1 MVKKAV
7 LELDNQRVTL
17 PVLSDTD
24 GGEVVDITSLYKDT
38 GILTYDPG
46 FMSTAACESKIT
58 FIDGNKGILRY
69 RGYNIADLVGSSK
82 SFIEVVYLLF
92 YGILPSA
99 DSLQNFIL
107 QISQE
112 YMPPKIVGD
121 VIKSFPQ
128 NSHPMAILIACFS
141 TLASYYHDQNCN
153 DELRH
158 TRLAVSQIAGMVAM
172 IYRHITNQ
180 DFIQANTELS
190 YSENFINMM
199 FDISSYKF
207 TKVVAKALDI
217 IFILHADHE
226 QNASTATVR
235 LTGSAGANLF
245 ACLAAGTATLWG
257 PAHGG
262 ANEAVINM
270 LMEIENPNN
279 VKQFVQKVKD
289 KNKGI
294 RLMGFGH
301 RVYKN
306 YDPRAKIMCEIC
318 KEVLNDLKVSD
329 PLLEIALE
337 LENIAL
343 QDSYFIERSLYP
355 NVDFYSGIVLKAIG
369 IPVKMFT
376 TLFALARTS
385 GWSAQW
391 YEMVEGKNYK
401 ICRPR
406 QLYTGNAAKNIDV

>member
-1 MVKKAV
+1 MVEKAV
-7 LELDNQRVTL
+7 LELGEKKITL
-17 PVLSDTD
+17 PVLSGTD
-24 GGEVVDITSLYKDT
+24 RCEVVDITSLYKDT

-58 FIDGNKGILRY
+58 FIDGSKGILRY
-69 RGYNIADLVGSSK
+69 RGYNIADLVNSNK
-82 SFIEVVYLLF
+82 NFVEIVYLLF
-92 YGILPSA
+92 YGILPDA
-99 DSLQNFIL
+99 NDLQNFIL
-107 QISQE
+107 QVSQE
-112 YMPPKIVGD
+112 YMPPKIIND
-121 VIKSFPQ
+121 IIKSFPR
-128 NSHPMAILIACFS
+128 NSHPMAILISCFS
-141 TLASYYHDQNCN
+141 GLASYYNNQQHCE
-153 DELRH
+153 DELKYA
-158 TRLAVSQIAGMVAM
+158 RLAVSQIAGIIAM
-172 IYRHITNQ
+172 IYRHITDQ
-180 DFIQANTELS
+180 DFIQANTKLS
-190 YSENFINMM
+190 YSENFIHMM
-199 FDISSYKF
+199 FDISSYEF
-207 TKVVAKALDI
+207 TKIVSKALDI

-235 LTGSAGANLF
+235 LTGSTGANLF
-245 ACLAAGTATLWG
+245 ACLAAGAATLWG

-270 LMEIENPNN
+270 LMEIEQPSN

-289 KNKGI
+289 KNNGI

-306 YDPRAKIMCEIC
+306 YDPRAKIICEIC
-318 KEVLNDLKVSD
+318 KEVLKDLKVSH

-343 QDSYFIERSLYP
+343 QDSYFIERNLYP

-369 IPVKMFT
+369 IPVSMFT

-391 YEMVEGKNYK
+391 YEMIKDKNYK

-406 QLYTGNAAKNIDV
+406 QLYTGNDAKVL